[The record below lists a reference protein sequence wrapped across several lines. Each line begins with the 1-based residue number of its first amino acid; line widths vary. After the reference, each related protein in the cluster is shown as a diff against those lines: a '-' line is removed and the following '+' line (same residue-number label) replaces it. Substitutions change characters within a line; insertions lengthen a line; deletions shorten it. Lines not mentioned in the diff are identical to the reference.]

1 MGFFVLLTFFLFFIY
16 LAWQEQKEGN
26 THWAIIFIIA
36 GFAFIIM
43 AIISR

>member
-1 MGFFVLLTFFLFFIY
+1 MGFLLLISIFLFFLY

-36 GFAFIIM
+36 GFAFLIIAM
-43 AIISR
+43 ISR